1 MQCEW
6 KSGDILFNKKRNIYA
21 IVELEPEYTSHEKYW
36 ITIVGSINNKVKIPP
51 YGEFSLFYR
60 DKKIEEYKE
69 EIKKFLIEIERF
81 DKVDWREIKEEYEKI
96 ERKCIDLIDGLR
108 KKYIGDEGNCFVYV
122 KYTFKELENFDKY
135 WQNLKQK
142 QEVEKFRQG
151 SLEAELG
158 GKYGRNYG
166 IRDGKCVLCEEH
178 NIGIFFDDNEGY
190 SEVFVCKGCLKIFLN
205 IINTQKEN
213 K

>member
-1 MQCEW
+1 MKYKW
-6 KSGDILFNKKRNIYA
+6 KSGDILFNEKRNIYA
-21 IVELEPEYTSHEKYW
+21 IVELEPEYTSYKKYW
-36 ITIVGSINNKVKIPP
+36 ITIIGSINNKVKIPP
-51 YGEFSLFYR
+51 YKEFSLFYR
-60 DKKIEEYKE
+60 DKRIEEYKE

-81 DKVDWREIKEEYEKI
+81 DKVDWRKIKEEYEKI

-108 KKYIGDEGNCFVYV
+108 KKYVEDEGNCFSYV
-122 KYTFKELENFDKY
+122 QHTFKELENFDEY

-142 QEVEKFRQG
+142 QETEKFRRG
-151 SLEAELG
+151 DLEAELG

-178 NIGIFFDDNEGY
+178 NIGIFFDDNESY
-190 SEVFVCKGCLKIFLN
+190 DEEFVCKGCLKTFLD
-205 IINTQKEN
+205 IINAKG